1 MVNAFLPRFR
11 ATKIGFQLTT
21 ATRNRGWGMVRVK
34 RNSYWVFFFFKLKKK
49 KSDFPILSLHQSYHS
64 IWISCTNHNVWKL
77 FSCKWCHGIRRLY
90 TKSDINHKLGSF
102 DECNSLWPS
111 RSLFDWDRNLSG
123 YEKFAFN
130 LFVHFKLKCIFPL
143 IYSKLTRQTTYI
155 LPRTMKTTSKVQL
168 EHTQSLHYMNIRQ
181 FFMCLSCVPPIL
193 NSIFSKKTLLHHVS
207 FPGKQPAFNHEF

>member
-21 ATRNRGWGMVRVK
+21 ATGNRGWGMVRVK
-34 RNSYWVFFFFKLKKK
+34 RNSYWVFFFLIEKKNQI
-49 KSDFPILSLHQSYHS
+49 SLS
-64 IWISCTNHNVWKL
+64 WACTNHITAFGYLAQITVFGNCFLANDVMELGGCAQRVK
-77 FSCKWCHGIRRLY
+77 
-90 TKSDINHKLGSF
+90 NKLGSF
-102 DECNSLWPS
+102 DECNSLLPS
-111 RSLFDWDRNLSG
+111 RSLFDWGRDLSG

-130 LFVHFKLKCIFPL
+130 LFVHFKFKCIFPL

-207 FPGKQPAFNHEF
+207 FPGKQPALNHEF